1 MQIISSIIKNET
13 VAPNGSRTITEE
25 HTYDTGHTWLYPY
38 VASATADVTAAMNQR
53 AANINAALAAQ
64 SEAAAEAANFEVPLT
79 MEEIMNRL
87 TTTELATFYASTAAG
102 MDVVRNIVQR
112 WDGPVFRTHPRT
124 QELMGIQIAAG
135 IFTAERA
142 AEILA

>member
-79 MEEIMNRL
+79 MDEIMNRL
-87 TTTELATFYASTAAG
+87 TLAELSAFYASTAAG
-102 MDVVRNIVQR
+102 MDVVRNVVQR
-112 WDGPVFRTHPRT
+112 WKGPIYRTHQRT
-124 QELMGIQIAAG
+124 QELMGVQIAAG
-135 IFTAERA
+135 IFSAERA